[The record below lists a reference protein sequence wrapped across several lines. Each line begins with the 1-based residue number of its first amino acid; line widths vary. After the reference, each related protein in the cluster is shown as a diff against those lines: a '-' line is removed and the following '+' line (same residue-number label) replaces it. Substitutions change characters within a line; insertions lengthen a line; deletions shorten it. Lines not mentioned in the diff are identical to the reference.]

1 MWELVFK
8 QVKGYLFY
16 YGVASIQD
24 LYAWLQLDLPD
35 PMAQMEL
42 PQLKSR
48 LQKEADHPDSLY
60 DFEMKG
66 DILWHIDVDDYRW
79 VRKEQAARE
88 QVGYRPVS
96 PLEIKSLAED
106 REEELWGNAAQEFR
120 CWLEQQAQFEPE
132 IAVAATGD
140 YVTAMRNNV
149 KVTELLPLLSMEIG
163 MQDVSELDHLVDTLN
178 RIWNE
183 IPRWELKGWS
193 SQEVYQRWEK
203 PQLRSLPAEPFHLEP
218 GPTGGSKST
227 PTPAPKS
234 GKIGRNDPCPCGS
247 GRKYKQCCL
256 NRQSVS
262 ELQAVQV
269 KQSLGSRA
277 ADLPGRLE
285 TYDQAPYADTRALLE
300 AFLEFTALAPWRW
313 MSDIDLFAVE
323 FSPQSVNY
331 GAVMGWGGEVF
342 GLAVYPGQE
351 GLRYYNAQRNSC
363 GDPQEL
369 DMHEVGPLLLLVLG
383 DREELHPKE
392 RRVYAELGYKFRG
405 ANAWPVL
412 RRYEPGCYP
421 WKLSLTD
428 MRMATAMLRQAAAVA
443 LHCEAHRRQWLN
455 RIEIKGQLAWCKV
468 GTSAEDLGKQ
478 LKWRQFPPI
487 APPFNTF
494 DEVRSASLVK
504 TLPRRASVWE
514 MDCFYGDDPIQDD
527 PSQIPWFPL
536 YTVVADAHTGMLKHW
551 QIDDFQ
557 ALASGNLVLDLLTKV
572 GYIPATLVLYA
583 NSPANQ
589 LVPILECLA
598 IEVRTANKLSTDE
611 LKHYILAGPPHN
623 PRGPGG

>member
-1 MWELVFK
+1 MLELVFK

-16 YGVASIQD
+16 YGVANIQD
-24 LYAWLQLDLPD
+24 LYVWLKRDLPD

-42 PQLKSR
+42 PQLKSC
-48 LQKEADHPDSLY
+48 LQKEADDPDSLY

-66 DILWHIDVDDYRW
+66 DILWHIDVDNYRW

-88 QVGYRPVS
+88 LIGYRPVS
-96 PLEIKSLAED
+96 PQEINSLAED
-106 REEELWGNAAQEFR
+106 REEELWGNAAQEFTR
-120 CWLEQQAQFEPE
+120 WLEQRAHFEPE
-132 IAVAATGD
+132 IAIATTGD
-140 YVTAMRNNV
+140 YVSAMRNNV
-149 KVTELLPLLSMEIG
+149 PAPELLPLLSMETG
-163 MQDVSELDHLVDTLN
+163 LQDVDEIEHPLAMLN

-193 SQEVYQRWEK
+193 SQEAYQHWEK
-203 PQLRSLPAEPFHLEP
+203 PQLRSLPAEPFRPEP
-218 GPTGGSKST
+218 GLTRESKPT

-247 GRKYKQCCL
+247 GKKYKQCCL

-262 ELQAVQV
+262 ALQAEQV
-269 KQSLGSRA
+269 KQSLDNRA

-285 TYDQAPYADTRALLE
+285 TYDQAPYHDTRALLE

-323 FSPQSVNY
+323 FGPQSVNY

-342 GLAVYPGQE
+342 GLAVYPGHE
-351 GLRYYNAQRNSC
+351 GLRYCNTQRNSC
-363 GDPQEL
+363 SGPQDL
-369 DMHEVGPLLLLVLG
+369 DMHEIGPLLLLVLG
-383 DREELHPKE
+383 DREELQPQE
-392 RRVYAELGYKFRG
+392 RRVYAELGYRFRG

-412 RRYEPGCYP
+412 RRYDPGCYP

-455 RIEIKGQLAWCKV
+455 RIEIKDQLAWCKV
-468 GTSAEDLGKQ
+468 GTSAQDLGKQ
-478 LKWRQFPPI
+478 LKWRQFPPMS
-487 APPFNTF
+487 PPFRTF

-504 TLPRRASVWE
+504 TLPRQASVWE

-527 PSQIPWFPL
+527 PGQIPWFPL
-536 YTVVADAHTGMLKHW
+536 YSVVADAHTGMIKHW
-551 QIDDFQ
+551 QIDDYH
-557 ALASGNLVLDLLTKV
+557 ALVSGNLVLDLLTKV
-572 GYIPATLVLYA
+572 GYRPASLVLSEH
-583 NSPANQ
+583 SPAIQ
-589 LVPILECLA
+589 LLPILEFLN

-611 LKHYILAGPPHN
+611 LKQHILAGPP
-623 PRGPGG
+623 RL